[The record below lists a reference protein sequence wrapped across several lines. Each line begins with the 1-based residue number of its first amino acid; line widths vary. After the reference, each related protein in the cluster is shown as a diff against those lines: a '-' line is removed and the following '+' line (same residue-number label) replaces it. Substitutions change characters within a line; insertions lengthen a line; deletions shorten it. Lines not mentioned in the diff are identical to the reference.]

1 MREKVEIAPSI
12 LAADFGYLMRDI
24 KAIEKDAEFLHIDV
38 MDGHYV
44 NNISFGI
51 PVIESIRKYTDIKF
65 YTHLMITNPEKY
77 IKVFADAG
85 SDNITFHLE
94 CAEDPDKL
102 IDEIKSL
109 GKSAGISIHP
119 DTPVEDVFPYIGKV
133 DIILIM
139 TVYPGFGG
147 QGYLE
152 SSYER
157 IEKLCK
163 EIDKQNADTVIS
175 VDGGVTEANIKSI
188 YDAGARLFVAGSSV
202 FHADDPAKAI
212 VDLKKCCTLS

>member
-1 MREKVEIAPSI
+1 MKDIEIAPSI

-24 KAIEKDAEFLHIDV
+24 KAVEKNAEYLHIDV

-51 PVIESIRKYTDIKF
+51 PVIQSIRKYTDMKF

-77 IKVFADAG
+77 IKAFADAG

-94 CAEDPDKL
+94 CTDDADKL
-102 IDEIKSL
+102 ISDIKAR
-109 GKSAGISIHP
+109 GCSAGISIHP
-119 DTPVEDVFPYIGKV
+119 DTPVEKVFPYIGKV

-147 QGYLE
+147 QGYLP
-152 SSYER
+152 SSNER
-157 IEKLCK
+157 IAKLRK
-163 EIDKQNADTVIS
+163 AIDDQGADTIIS
-175 VDGGVTEANIKSI
+175 VDGGITLSNVKEV
-188 YDAGARLFVAGSSV
+188 YDAGARLFVAGSTV
-202 FHADDPAKAI
+202 FNAEDPAKAI
-212 VDLKKCCTLS
+212 EDLKSCATLS

>member
-1 MREKVEIAPSI
+1 MMDKALIAPSI

-24 KAIEKDAEFLHIDV
+24 KAVENADFLHIDV

-51 PVIESIRKYTDIKF
+51 PVIESIRKYTGMKF

-77 IKVFADAG
+77 VKAFADAG

-94 CAEDPDKL
+94 CSEDADSL
-102 IDEIKSL
+102 IKEINSY
-109 GKSAGISIHP
+109 GKSAGISVHP
-119 DTPVEDVFPYIGKV
+119 DTPIEKVFPYIGKV

-147 QGYLE
+147 QGFME

-157 IEKLCK
+157 IEKLK
-163 EIDKQNADTVIS
+163 KAIDEAGADTLIS
-175 VDGGVTEANIKSI
+175 VDGGVVDSNIKSI

-202 FHADDPAKAI
+202 FHAEDPGKA
-212 VDLKKCCTLS
+212 VEDLKKCCM

>member
-1 MREKVEIAPSI
+1 MKDIEIAPSI

-24 KAIEKDAEFLHIDV
+24 KAVEKNAEYLHIDV

-51 PVIESIRKYTDIKF
+51 PVIQSIRKYTDMKF

-77 IKVFADAG
+77 IKAFADAG

-94 CAEDPDKL
+94 CTEDADKL
-102 IDEIKSL
+102 ISDIKAL
-109 GKSAGISIHP
+109 GCSAGISIHP
-119 DTPVEDVFPYIGKV
+119 DTPVEKVFPYIGKV

-147 QGYLE
+147 QGYLP
-152 SSYER
+152 SSNER
-157 IEKLCK
+157 IAKLRK
-163 EIDKQNADTVIS
+163 AIDDQGADTIIS
-175 VDGGVTEANIKSI
+175 VDGGITLSNVKEV
-188 YDAGARLFVAGSSV
+188 YDAGARLFVAGSTV
-202 FHADDPAKAI
+202 FNAKDPAKAI
-212 VDLKKCCTLS
+212 EDLKSCATLS

>member
-1 MREKVEIAPSI
+1 MKDIEIAPSI

-24 KAIEKDAEFLHIDV
+24 KAVEKNAEYLHIDV

-51 PVIESIRKYTDIKF
+51 PVIQSIRKYTDMKF

-77 IKVFADAG
+77 IKAFANAG

-94 CAEDPDKL
+94 CTDDADKL
-102 IDEIKSL
+102 ISDIKAL
-109 GKSAGISIHP
+109 GCSAGISIHP
-119 DTPVEDVFPYIGKV
+119 DTPVEKVFPYIGKV

-147 QGYLE
+147 QGYLP
-152 SSYER
+152 SSNER
-157 IEKLCK
+157 IAKLRK
-163 EIDKQNADTVIS
+163 AIDDQGADTIIS
-175 VDGGVTEANIKSI
+175 VDGGITLSNVKEV
-188 YDAGARLFVAGSSV
+188 YDAGARLFVAGSTV
-202 FHADDPAKAI
+202 FNAKDPAKAI
-212 VDLKKCCTLS
+212 EDLKSCATLS

>member
-1 MREKVEIAPSI
+1 MSDIEIAPSI

-24 KAIEKDAEFLHIDV
+24 KAVDGNAEYLHIDV

-77 IKVFADAG
+77 IKAFADAG
-85 SDNITFHLE
+85 SDIITFHLE
-94 CAEDPDKL
+94 CSEDPDSL
-102 IDEIKSL
+102 IREIESY
-109 GKSAGISIHP
+109 GKTAGIAVHP
-119 DTPVEDVFPYIGKV
+119 DTPIEKVFPYIGKV
-133 DIILIM
+133 AIILIM

-152 SSYER
+152 SSGER
-157 IEKLCK
+157 IRKLK
-163 EIDKQNADTVIS
+163 AAIDEAGADTVIS
-175 VDGGVTEANIKSI
+175 VDGGVAESTIKEI
-188 YDAGARLFVAGSSV
+188 YDAGARLFVAGSAV
-202 FHADDPAKAI
+202 FHAKDPAKAI
-212 VDLKKCCTLS
+212 EDLKKCCI

>member
-1 MREKVEIAPSI
+1 MNDIGIAPSI

-24 KAIEKDAEFLHIDV
+24 KAIEGNADYLHIDV

-77 IKVFADAG
+77 IKAFADAG
-85 SDNITFHLE
+85 SDIITFHLE
-94 CAEDPDKL
+94 CSDDPDSL
-102 IDEIKSL
+102 IKEIESY
-109 GKSAGISIHP
+109 GKTAGIAVHP
-119 DTPVEDVFPYIGKV
+119 DTPIEKVFPYIGKV
-133 DIILIM
+133 AIILIM

-152 SSYER
+152 SSGER
-157 IEKLCK
+157 IRKLK
-163 EIDKQNADTVIS
+163 KAIDEAGADTVIS
-175 VDGGVTEANIKSI
+175 VDGGVAESTIKEI
-188 YDAGARLFVAGSSV
+188 YDAGARLFVAGSAV
-202 FHADDPAKAI
+202 FHADDPAQAI
-212 VDLKKCCTLS
+212 ENLKQCCI

>member
-24 KAIEKDAEFLHIDV
+24 KVIEKDAEFLHIDF

>member
-24 KAIEKDAEFLHIDV
+24 KAIEKDAEYLHIDV

-147 QGYLE
+147 QGYLK

-163 EIDKQNADTVIS
+163 EIDARNADTVIS
-175 VDGGVTEANIKSI
+175 VDGGVTEDNIKSI

-202 FHADDPAKAI
+202 FHAEDPSKAI
-212 VDLKKCCTLS
+212 VDLKKCCILS

>member
-1 MREKVEIAPSI
+1 MRDKVEIAPSI

-24 KAIEKDAEFLHIDV
+24 KAVEKDAEFLHIDV